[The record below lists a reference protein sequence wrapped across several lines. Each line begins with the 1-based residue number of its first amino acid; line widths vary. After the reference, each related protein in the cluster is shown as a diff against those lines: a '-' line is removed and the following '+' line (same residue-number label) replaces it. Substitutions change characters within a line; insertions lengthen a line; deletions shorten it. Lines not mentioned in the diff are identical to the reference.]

1 MKNILHLSLSMGFGG
16 LERIIST
23 LIINLNRN
31 RFQNY
36 ICCLD
41 RGGVLL
47 DEIKDAVEEIF
58 ILHRRPGVIDWKLL
72 FCLFQIIKKHN
83 IEIIHSHSGCSLYA
97 AIAGRLGGAKVIV
110 HTDHGRLVPDRFG
123 LILEDKMAS
132 MLINKYVAVSQ
143 ELSDYLQSKVKI
155 HKDKL
160 LTIINGIDTEVF
172 KPLSYEEVS
181 NVKRELDLAED
192 TEIVGTVC
200 RLDPVKNLVCMIH
213 TLKGIIKSRKNTMLL
228 IIGEGQEKK
237 NIEDTIEKS
246 GLTEKIILLGER
258 SDIARIMPI
267 FNIFVLPS
275 LSEGTSMTILEAM
288 SCGIPVIAS
297 LVGGNSTLVKEGIN
311 GHLFPLD
318 RPDILVERVVKL
330 LNDKEKAKEMG
341 KEARKIVESE
351 LHFTHMLKKYTDL
364 YLN

>member
-58 ILHRRPGVIDWKLL
+58 ILHRRPVIIDWKLL
-72 FCLFQIIKKHN
+72 FCLFQIIRKHN
-83 IEIIHSHSGCSLYA
+83 IDIIHSHSGCSFYA
-97 AIAGRLGGAKVIV
+97 AVAGRLGGAKVIV
-110 HTDHGRLVPDRFG
+110 HTDHGRLVPDRLG
-123 LILEDKMAS
+123 LILEDKIAS
-132 MLINKYVAVSQ
+132 MLINKYVAVSK

-172 KPLSYEEVS
+172 KPLSYDEVS

-192 TEIVGTVC
+192 TEIIGTVC
-200 RLDPVKNLVCMIH
+200 RLDPVKNLVFMIRA
-213 TLKGIIKSRKNTMLL
+213 LEGIFKKRKKTILL

-237 NIEDTIEKS
+237 NIEDTIDKI
-246 GLTEKIILLGER
+246 GLTEKIILMGER
-258 SDIARIMPI
+258 RDIARIMPI

-297 LVGGNSTLVKEGIN
+297 LVGGNSTIVREGIN

-318 RPDILVERVVKL
+318 RPDILVDRVVKL

-351 LHFTHMLKKYTDL
+351 LHFNHMLKKYTEL